1 MSIEKIQ
8 ENIQTV
14 YELRH
19 GVKGLINE
27 TLKELREEKGRIQGN
42 RLLTSEGKREEE
54 NKLREK
60 SEKNFLG
67 RVLRVDDMVNLLL
80 DESKENA
87 EKILTATVP
96 PVNEQQQKLFDMTL
110 KSVEG
115 KITFALG
122 MNQAMGAIE
131 ELVQAANE
139 PLLAQ
144 QALNKFMTLSQT
156 VLGLAANSEKA
167 GLKQQLGAIYK
178 QLDEKAQVDGAQK
191 ARAALNTISAMKG
204 AGYVTGY
211 VKDALKEVSQNAAEY
226 VNNPR
231 AYFEQK

>member
-1 MSIEKIQ
+1 MSIGKIQ

-27 TLKELREEKGRIQGN
+27 TLKELREEKGRIQSN

-67 RVLRVDDMVNLLL
+67 RVLKVDDMVNLLL

-87 EKILTATVP
+87 EKILTAAVP

-122 MNQAMGAIE
+122 MNQAMSAIE

-144 QALNKFMTLSQT
+144 QALDKFMTLSQT
-156 VLGLAANSEKA
+156 VLGLAANTEKA
-167 GLKQQLGAIYK
+167 AVKQQLGAIYK
-178 QLDEKAQVDGAQK
+178 QLDEKAQVEGAQE
-191 ARAALNTISAMKG
+191 ARAALNTISTMKG

-211 VKDALKEVSQNAAEY
+211 VQDALKEISPNAAQF

-231 AYFEQK
+231 AYVEKQ

>member
-1 MSIEKIQ
+1 MTIEKIQ

-14 YELRH
+14 YELRN

-27 TLKELREEKGRIQGN
+27 TLQEFRGEKTSLQGN
-42 RLLTSEGKREEE
+42 RLFTSEGKREQE

-67 RVLRVDDMVNLLL
+67 RVLKVDDMVNLLL
-80 DESKENA
+80 DESKDDA
-87 EKILTATVP
+87 EKILTAAVP

-115 KITFALG
+115 KVTFALG

-144 QALNKFMTLSQT
+144 QALGKFMTLSQT
-156 VLGLAANSEKA
+156 VLGLAANSEKLA
-167 GLKQQLGAIYK
+167 VKQQLGAIYK
-178 QLDEKAQVDGAQK
+178 QLNEKAQVEGANQV
-191 ARAALNTISAMKG
+191 RAALKTISAMKG

-211 VKDALKEVSQNAAEY
+211 VQNALNEISPNAAEY